1 MLKSQEIKILLIQ
14 ELLRLQMKLGKKYN
28 SEALS
33 DEKLQPLIRRL
44 MEAENMTR
52 LLECFE
58 GVLTS
63 LSQEIG
69 TGGAGN
75 IIRRVYYY
83 MEKNYDKDLK
93 LETIARNFN
102 YNSAYL
108 GKLFRKETGESFN
121 NSLDII
127 RINNA
132 RRLLQE
138 TNLKV
143 YQISERVGYGSIDYF
158 YIKFKKYVGISPKE
172 YRKNLKDEE

>member
-1 MLKSQEIKILLIQ
+1 
-14 ELLRLQMKLGKKYN
+14 
-28 SEALS
+28 
-33 DEKLQPLIRRL
+33 
-44 MEAENMTR
+44 
-52 LLECFE
+52 
-58 GVLTS
+58 
-63 LSQEIG
+63 
-69 TGGAGN
+69 
-75 IIRRVYYY
+75 

-108 GKLFRKETGESFN
+108 GKLFRKEMGESFN

-127 RINNA
+127 RITNA

-143 YQISERVGYGSIDYF
+143 YQISEKVGYGSIDYF

-172 YRKNLKDEE
+172 YRKNLKSEESED